1 MNKIFDPASTF
12 KFTPADFVPFKDR
25 EICEK
30 LRKISGTDLEK
41 RNLLHDGQH
50 PEFNIRVMMNP
61 HPVLIAT
68 LFSRI
73 KEASEKGKKITLILG
88 NPEPDTYIPLAQLI
102 NYFKVDCSN
111 VHLFAMDEWAD
122 QDGNIAPETYQA
134 GFAHSMLKYL
144 VYQIDEKLRMPMKNV
159 HYPTTKNINSYSDM
173 ITDCGEGGADICSS
187 SPGWTGHMA
196 FIDPVPEFFP
206 EGFDATGKVA
216 PTKEQIDEWLNMK
229 ARIVKL
235 HPLTVAQNSLHGVFG
250 QSGYI
255 ADVPPKAATI
265 GPVDVKN
272 ARERIEVH
280 ALLTNCTF
288 SSWQRMTSRLV
299 LHGPVTPL
307 VPSSMLQ
314 LMKTQVLVSDEL
326 AAPFDCW
333 EKVGY

>member
-1 MNKIFDPASTF
+1 MQIKFDPPTDLE
-12 KFTPADFVPFKDR
+12 FTPGDYVPFKDR
-25 EICEK
+25 EVCER
-30 LRKISGTDLEK
+30 LRKISGKDLEK
-41 RNLLHDGQH
+41 H
-50 PEFNIRVMMNP
+50 PNPDFNIKVMMNP

-73 KEASEKGKKITLILG
+73 KEASENNRKITLILG
-88 NPEPDTYIPLAQLI
+88 NPEPETYIPLAQLI
-102 NYFKVDCSN
+102 NYFKVDCRN
-111 VHLFAMDEWAD
+111 VHIFAMDEWAD
-122 QDGNIAPETYQA
+122 DQGNIAPETYKA

-144 VYQIDEKLRMPMKNV
+144 VFQIDEKLRMPLENV
-159 HYPTTKNINSYSDM
+159 HYPTNKNIKDYSKM

-196 FIDPVPEFFP
+196 FIDPVSEFLP
-206 EGFDATGKVA
+206 SMKDGQYD
-216 PTKEQIDEWLNMK
+216 IDEWLNME
-229 ARIVKL
+229 ARVVTL

-280 ALLTNCTF
+280 ALLTNNTF

-307 VPSSMLQ
+307 IPSSMLQ
-314 LMKTQVLVSDEL
+314 LMKTQVYVSEEI
-326 AAPFDCW
+326 AAPFECW

>member
-1 MNKIFDPASTF
+1 MSKIFDPATDF
-12 KFTPADFVPFKDR
+12 NFTPASFVPFKDR
-25 EICEK
+25 ALCEK

-41 RNLLHDGQH
+41 HSNPD
-50 PEFNIRVMMNP
+50 FNIKVMMNP

-68 LFSRI
+68 LFARI
-73 KEASEKGKKITLILG
+73 KEASENGKKITLILG

-102 NYFKVDCSN
+102 NYFKVDCKN

-122 QDGNIAPETYQA
+122 QDGNIAPETYKA

-144 VYQIDEKLRMPMKNV
+144 VYQIDEKLRMPLSNV
-159 HYPTTKNINSYSDM
+159 HYPTNKNIANYSDM
-173 ITDCGEGGADICSS
+173 ITECGEGGADICSS

-196 FIDPVPEFFP
+196 FIDPVADFFP
-206 EGFDATGKVA
+206 EGFDPAVE
-216 PTKEQIDEWLNMK
+216 PTKAQIDEWLNMK
-229 ARIVKL
+229 ARIVDL

-280 ALLTNCTF
+280 ALLTNGTF

-307 VPSSMLQ
+307 IPSSMLQ

>member
-1 MNKIFDPASTF
+1 MNKIFEPATDF

-25 EICEK
+25 ELCEK

-41 RNLLHDGQH
+41 HAN
-50 PEFNIRVMMNP
+50 PNFKIKVMMNP

-102 NYFKVDCSN
+102 NYFKVDCRN

-122 QDGNIAPETYQA
+122 QDGNIAPETYKA

-144 VYQIDEKLRMPMKNV
+144 VYQIDEKLRMPLENV
-159 HYPTTKNINSYSDM
+159 HYPTNKNINSYSDM

-196 FIDPVPEFFP
+196 FIDPVPDFFP
-206 EGFDATGKVA
+206 EKGIADIEG
-216 PTKEQIDEWLNMK
+216 WLNMK
-229 ARIVKL
+229 ARIVDL

-265 GPVDVKN
+265 GPIDVKN

-280 ALLTNCTF
+280 ALLTNGTF

-307 VPSSMLQ
+307 IPSSMLQ
-314 LMKTQVLVSDEL
+314 LMDTQVYVSEEI

>member
-1 MNKIFDPASTF
+1 MKNIIFDPPT
-12 KFTPADFVPFKDR
+12 DFAFQPGDYVPFKDR
-25 EICEK
+25 EVCMR
-30 LRKISGTDLEK
+30 LRKLSGKELEK
-41 RNLLHDGQH
+41 H
-50 PEFNIRVMMNP
+50 PNPDFHIKVMMNP

-73 KEASEKGKKITLILG
+73 KEAAENDRKITLILG
-88 NPEPDTYIPLAQLI
+88 NPEPETYIPLAQLI
-102 NYFKVDCSN
+102 NYFKVDCRK
-111 VHLFAMDEWAD
+111 VHIFAMDEWAD
-122 QDGNIAPETYQA
+122 DQGNIAPETYKA

-144 VYQIDEKLRMPMKNV
+144 VYQIDEKLRMPLENV
-159 HYPTTKNINSYSDM
+159 HYPTNKNISVYSKM
-173 ITDCGEGGADICSS
+173 VTECGEGGADICSS

-196 FIDPVPEFFP
+196 FIDPVDEFI
-206 EGFDATGKVA
+206 K
-216 PTKEQIDEWLNMK
+216 PTMEEYLQQE
-229 ARIVKL
+229 ARIVTL

-250 QSGYI
+250 QSGYV

-265 GPVDVKN
+265 GPVDVLN

-280 ALLTNCTF
+280 ALLTNNTF

-314 LMKTQVLVSDEL
+314 LMKTQVYVSEEI
-326 AAPFDCW
+326 AAPFECW

>member
-1 MNKIFDPASTF
+1 MQIKFDPPTDL
-12 KFTPADFVPFKDR
+12 KFVPGDYVPFKDR
-25 EICEK
+25 EVCER
-30 LRKISGTDLEK
+30 LRKISGKDLEK
-41 RNLLHDGQH
+41 H
-50 PEFNIRVMMNP
+50 PNPDFNIKVMMNP

-73 KEASEKGKKITLILG
+73 KEASENNRKITLILG
-88 NPEPDTYIPLAQLI
+88 NPEPETYIPLAQLI
-102 NYFKVDCSN
+102 NYFKVDCKN

-122 QDGNIAPETYQA
+122 DQGNIAPETYKA

-144 VYQIDEKLRMPMKNV
+144 VFQVDEKLRMPLENV
-159 HYPTTKNINSYSDM
+159 HYPTTKNIKDYSKM

-196 FIDPVPEFFP
+196 FIDPVSEFLP
-206 EGFDATGKVA
+206 SMKDGQYD
-216 PTKEQIDEWLNMK
+216 IDEWLNMD
-229 ARIVKL
+229 ARVVTL

-280 ALLTNCTF
+280 ALLTNNTF

-307 VPSSMLQ
+307 IPSSMLQ
-314 LMKTQVLVSDEL
+314 LMKTQVYVSEEI
-326 AAPFDCW
+326 AAPFECW

>member
-1 MNKIFDPASTF
+1 MNIKFDPPT
-12 KFTPADFVPFKDR
+12 DFNFIPGDYVPFKDR
-25 EICEK
+25 EVCER
-30 LRKISGTDLEK
+30 LRKISGKDLEK
-41 RNLLHDGQH
+41 H
-50 PEFNIRVMMNP
+50 PNPDFKIKVMMNP

-68 LFSRI
+68 LFARI
-73 KEASEKGKKITLILG
+73 KEASENNRKITLILG
-88 NPEPDTYIPLAQLI
+88 NPEPETYIPLAQLI
-102 NYFKVDCSN
+102 NYFQVDCKK
-111 VHLFAMDEWAD
+111 VHIFAMDEWAD
-122 QDGNIAPETYQA
+122 DQGNIAPETYKA

-144 VYQIDEKLRMPMKNV
+144 VYQIDEKLRMPLENV
-159 HYPTTKNINSYSDM
+159 HYPTNKNINSYSDM
-173 ITDCGEGGADICSS
+173 ITECGEGGADICSS

-196 FIDPVPEFFP
+196 FIDPVSDFIKDNME
-206 EGFDATGKVA
+206 EYL
-216 PTKEQIDEWLNMK
+216 EQR
-229 ARIVKL
+229 ARIVTL

-250 QSGYI
+250 QSGYV

-280 ALLTNCTF
+280 ALLTNNTF

-314 LMKTQVLVSDEL
+314 LMKTQVYVSEEI
-326 AAPFDCW
+326 AAPFECW

>member
-1 MNKIFDPASTF
+1 MQIKFDPPTDL
-12 KFTPADFVPFKDR
+12 KFVPGDYVPFKDR
-25 EICEK
+25 EVCER
-30 LRKISGTDLEK
+30 LRKISGKDLEK
-41 RNLLHDGQH
+41 H
-50 PEFNIRVMMNP
+50 PNPDFNIKVMMNP

-68 LFSRI
+68 LFARI
-73 KEASEKGKKITLILG
+73 KEASENNRKITLILG
-88 NPEPDTYIPLAQLI
+88 NPEPETYIPLAQLI
-102 NYFKVDCSN
+102 NYFKVDCKN

-122 QDGNIAPETYQA
+122 DQGNIAPETYKA

-144 VYQIDEKLRMPMKNV
+144 VFQIDEKLRMPLENV
-159 HYPTTKNINSYSDM
+159 HYPTTKNIKDYSKM

-196 FIDPVPEFFP
+196 FIDPVSEFLP
-206 EGFDATGKVA
+206 SMKDGQYD
-216 PTKEQIDEWLNMK
+216 IDEWLNMD
-229 ARIVKL
+229 ARVVTL

-280 ALLTNCTF
+280 ALLTNNTF

-307 VPSSMLQ
+307 IPSSMLQ
-314 LMKTQVLVSDEL
+314 LMKTQVYVSEEI
-326 AAPFDCW
+326 AAPFECW

>member
-1 MNKIFDPASTF
+1 MSKIFDPATEFAF
-12 KFTPADFVPFKDR
+12 KPASFVPFKDR
-25 EICEK
+25 ELCEK

-41 RNLLHDGQH
+41 HTRADQH
-50 PEFNIRVMMNP
+50 PEFNIKVMMNP

-68 LFSRI
+68 LFARI

-102 NYFKVDCSN
+102 NYFKVDCKN

-144 VYQIDEKLRMPMKNV
+144 VYQIDEKLRMPLENV
-159 HYPTTKNINSYSDM
+159 HYPTTKNIGSYSDM

-196 FIDPVPEFFP
+196 FIDPVPDFFP
-206 EGFDATGKVA
+206 AGFDPNVE
-216 PTKEQIDEWLNMK
+216 PTKAQIDEWLNMK
-229 ARIVKL
+229 ARIVDL

-265 GPVDVKN
+265 GPIDVKN

-280 ALLTNCTF
+280 ALLTNGTF

-314 LMKTQVLVSDEL
+314 TMKTQVLVSDEL
-326 AAPFDCW
+326 AAPFECW

>member
-1 MNKIFDPASTF
+1 
-12 KFTPADFVPFKDR
+12 
-25 EICEK
+25 
-30 LRKISGTDLEK
+30 
-41 RNLLHDGQH
+41 
-50 PEFNIRVMMNP
+50 
-61 HPVLIAT
+61 
-68 LFSRI
+68 
-73 KEASEKGKKITLILG
+73 
-88 NPEPDTYIPLAQLI
+88 
-102 NYFKVDCSN
+102 
-111 VHLFAMDEWAD
+111 MDEWAD

-144 VYQIDEKLRMPMKNV
+144 VYQIDEKLRMPLSNV
-159 HYPTTKNINSYSDM
+159 HYPTNKNIANYSDM
-173 ITDCGEGGADICSS
+173 ITECGEGGADICSS

-196 FIDPVPEFFP
+196 FIDPVPDFFP
-206 EGFDATGKVA
+206 EGFDPAVE
-216 PTKEQIDEWLNMK
+216 PTKAQIDEWLNMK
-229 ARIVKL
+229 ARIVDL

-280 ALLTNCTF
+280 ALLTNGTF

-307 VPSSMLQ
+307 IPSSMLQ
-314 LMKTQVLVSDEL
+314 TMKTQVLVSDEL

>member
-1 MNKIFDPASTF
+1 MKDIIFDPATSFDF
-12 KFTPADFVPFKDR
+12 KPGDYVPFKDR
-25 EICEK
+25 EVCER
-30 LRKISGTDLEK
+30 LRKISGKDLEK
-41 RNLLHDGQH
+41 H
-50 PEFNIRVMMNP
+50 PNPDFKIKVMQNP

-68 LFSRI
+68 LFSRL
-73 KEASEKGKKITLILG
+73 KAASEAGKKYTMILG
-88 NPEPDTYIPLAQLI
+88 NPEPETYIPLAQLI
-102 NYFKVDCSN
+102 NYFNVDCRN
-111 VHLFAMDEWAD
+111 LHIFAMDEWAD
-122 QDGNIAPETYQA
+122 DQGNIAPETYKA
-134 GFAHSMLKYL
+134 GFAHSMLKYF
-144 VYQIDEKLRMPMKNV
+144 VYQIDPKLRMPLENV
-159 HYPTTKNINSYSDM
+159 HYPTNANIAHYSDM
-173 ITDCGEGGADICSS
+173 ITECGEGGADICSS

-196 FIDPVPEFFP
+196 FIDPVDEFVN
-206 EGFDATGKVA
+206 GKDV
-216 PTKEQIDEWLNMK
+216 IDEEYLNQK

-255 ADVPPKAATI
+255 ADVPPCAATI

-280 ALLTNCTF
+280 ALLTNNTF

-314 LMKTQVLVSDEL
+314 LMKTQVYVSEEL

-333 EKVGY
+333 EQVGY